1 MASVTALAIIALV
14 LAAIAAARRLVR
26 TAGALAVVGVLAVAG
41 PQLLQALDGPLDE
54 LRDAGVDVRA
64 AVDTIG
70 AIASDEDATSED
82 ATSARGPEAV
92 DGDTFHVR
100 EDGEQVSVRVAL
112 VDAGESSSARY
123 GRPTCGGTQATRFAE
138 EWADRRKSVRLQRVA
153 GLPRTD
159 RYDRRLARVVD
170 TKNRDYG
177 LAAVR
182 DGWAR
187 VTVYEDPTGDGADY
201 LDRLRTAEKQARDAN
216 RGAWATC
223 NWRDQEGVK

>member
-1 MASVTALAIIALV
+1 MTALAIIAIV
-14 LAAIAAARRLVR
+14 LAAVAVARRLVR
-26 TAGALAVVGVLAVAG
+26 TAGALALVALLAVAG
-41 PQLLQALDGPLDE
+41 PQLIEALDGPLDE

-64 AVDTIG
+64 GVETIG
-70 AIASDEDATSED
+70 AIASGEETTNA
-82 ATSARGPEAV
+82 AGPEAV
-92 DGDTFHVR
+92 DGDTIKVR
-100 EDGEQVSVRVAL
+100 EDGEEVNVRVAL
-112 VDAGESSSARY
+112 VDAGESSSSRY
-123 GRPTCGGTQATRFAE
+123 GRPTCGGSQATRFAE
-138 EWADRRKSVRLQRVA
+138 DWADRRESVRLQRVA

-187 VTVYEDPTGDGADY
+187 VTVYEEPTGAGAAY
-201 LDRLRTAEKQARDAN
+201 LARLRDAETQARDAD
-216 RGAWATC
+216 RGAWGAC